1 MYHSSLELTIH
12 NIYTVTRAQSDGWSQ
27 SHRETRRHI
36 HPETCSNVSS
46 GFSKNGTSFGRPN
59 SKILMF
65 MQYYYVSRNYIKSK
79 TNQLPISVTGDSCPR
94 TTDSQQVWPI
104 WADQLDKFI
113 ESIFGSTYT
122 ILTSSCVRIPSYS
135 PSVYRLQVLQR
146 QITRHDVINAYS

>member
-1 MYHSSLELTIH
+1 MYHSSNLELTIH
-12 NIYTVTRAQSDGWSQ
+12 NIYSLTRAQSDGWSQ

-94 TTDSQQVWPI
+94 TTDAQYI
-104 WADQLDKFI
+104 DFLKC
-113 ESIFGSTYT
+113 FGQFEQINWISLLRVSLVVH
-122 ILTSSCVRIPSYS
+122 ILFSHHHVSVFHRS
-135 PSVYRLQVLQR
+135 PSVYRL
-146 QITRHDVINAYS
+146 